1 MMTDFEKIELAFDIL
16 EDAEVMQVFDDD
28 VWIKVDKEM
37 WNEFHGKA
45 DDTKQ
50 AELAVAMIEESR
62 LLDTDGGLVWIEVS
76 RELYEEFHNN
86 VSGIGD
92 DNE

>member
-1 MMTDFEKIELAFDIL
+1 
-16 EDAEVMQVFDDD
+16 
-28 VWIKVDKEM
+28 
-37 WNEFHGKA
+37 
-45 DDTKQ
+45 
-50 AELAVAMIEESR
+50 MIEESR

-92 DNE
+92 DDA